1 LEFLRDLRRSR
12 GWAPEVDIRDGVYA
26 SECDIPTPEFFD
38 VRTLSHK
45 TYLKEVLDE
54 FAALA
59 KRYRSTLVVVFQP
72 VACVYGTG
80 VPSAK
85 ARTIIDQFKSE
96 HPEVEIPFPLIET
109 WPADIFSV
117 PAHVRHEYTD
127 RIGNRLGVA
136 MAEIIRRHG
145 TQEQPSR

>member
-1 LEFLRDLRRSR
+1 
-12 GWAPEVDIRDGVYA
+12 
-26 SECDIPTPEFFD
+26 
-38 VRTLSHK
+38 
-45 TYLKEVLDE
+45 
-54 FAALA
+54 
-59 KRYRSTLVVVFQP
+59 
-72 VACVYGTG
+72 

-109 WPADIFSV
+109 WPVDIFSV

-127 RIGNRLGVA
+127 LVGDRLGIA

-145 TQEQPSR
+145 TQGRLSR